1 MGLSLFGELRSQMPQ
16 GAAKIFFN
24 VGPFPT
30 LCYHLYVES
39 KKSQTQ
45 RNKVVVI
52 TGRGWVGMEKY

>member
-1 MGLSLFGELRSQMPQ
+1 MPQ
-16 GAAKIFFN
+16 TAAKIFFN

-52 TGRGWVGMEKY
+52 TGRGWVGMEEY